1 MNVGL
6 NLSNATKSDLKGATS
21 FHTFN
26 LADKWDLHGLK
37 AQIDKGDVH
46 KLKIVPA
53 DLSKLSNVVDNDI
66 IKKTVCEELTT
77 NVNAIDTK
85 VPSTLKLVSIT
96 IRLWKTKPWRKLWR
110 SR

>member
-21 FHTFN
+21 VHTFN

-77 NVNAIDTK
+77 NVNAINTK
-85 VPSTLKLVSIT
+85 VPSTRKLVSIT